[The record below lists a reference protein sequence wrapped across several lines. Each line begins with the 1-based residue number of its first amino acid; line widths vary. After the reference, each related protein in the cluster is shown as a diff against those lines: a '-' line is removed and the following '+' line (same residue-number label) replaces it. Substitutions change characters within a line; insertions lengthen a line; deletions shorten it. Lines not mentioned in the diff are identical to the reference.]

1 MTALKNISVKL
12 FSIVMRKFIVVGML
26 SVLFTSLVAWAVPI
40 GHYPGLKK
48 LIGSADAIV
57 ILRIDRH
64 LSGFGSPTFYSTH
77 ECYIYQ
83 TIKGDI
89 QANTRMNL
97 RLMNTDASFASPY
110 AHGSTHLMFLMKR
123 ATKDE
128 PTEYRTITFKGAQ
141 ILLSPL
147 GHEKAPTGKTIYQKV
162 RNVIS
167 DAIAYQAKEH
177 EKKQKFLKT
186 MLEKE
191 EDAEKRI
198 NRWIHESAI
207 KMAGK
212 RGRPG
217 VVSMCGIGANDVIL
231 LAKTDPLEEIF
242 SACLA
247 QGISPPLNSKTCNSF
262 LKSCI
267 AEIHTIQ
274 PGSTRADVLRVLDP
288 DGGLSTRSC
297 QIYHSKRCQYLKVR
311 IAYDYPRSKDR
322 DKDMIRRAE
331 DIVSDV
337 SPVYLGLVIMD

>member
-1 MTALKNISVKL
+1 MK
-12 FSIVMRKFIVVGML
+12 RKFIVVSIL
-26 SVLFTSLVAWAVPI
+26 LVLFISLVAWAVPI

-48 LIGSADAIV
+48 LIESADAIV
-57 ILRIDRH
+57 IMRIDRH

-89 QANTRMNL
+89 QTNTRMNL
-97 RLMNTDASFASPY
+97 QLMNTEASFATPY

-147 GHEKAPTGKTIYQKV
+147 GHEKAPKGKTIYQKV
-162 RNVIS
+162 RNVIT

-186 MLEKE
+186 ILGKE
-191 EDAEKRI
+191 ENAEKRI
-198 NRWIHESAI
+198 NDWIRESAI
-207 KMAGK
+207 KIVGK
-212 RGRPG
+212 SGRSE
-217 VVSMCGIGANDVIL
+217 VVSMCGIGANDVIFL
-231 LAKTDPLEEIF
+231 PETNPLEEIF

-247 QGISPPLNSKTCNSF
+247 QGISLPLNRKACNSF

-267 AEIHTIQ
+267 GEIHTIQ
-274 PGSTRADVLRVLDP
+274 QGSTRADVLRVLDP
-288 DGGLSTRSC
+288 DGGISTRSG
-297 QIYHSKRCQYLKVR
+297 QIYHSKRCKYLKVR
-311 IAYDYPRSKDR
+311 IAYDYPRSRDR
-322 DKDMIRRAE
+322 DKGRIRRDE

-337 SPVYLGLVIMD
+337 SIVYLGLVILD

>member
-1 MTALKNISVKL
+1 MK
-12 FSIVMRKFIVVGML
+12 RKFIVVSIL
-26 SVLFTSLVAWAVPI
+26 LVLFISLVAWAVPI

-48 LIGSADAIV
+48 LIESADAIV

-97 RLMNTDASFASPY
+97 QLMNTEASFATPY

-147 GHEKAPTGKTIYQKV
+147 GHEKAPKGKTIYQKV
-162 RNVIS
+162 RNVIT

-186 MLEKE
+186 MLGKE
-191 EDAEKRI
+191 ENAEPSAPADADK
-198 NRWIHESAI
+198 
-207 KMAGK
+207 
-212 RGRPG
+212 
-217 VVSMCGIGANDVIL
+217 
-231 LAKTDPLEEIF
+231 
-242 SACLA
+242 
-247 QGISPPLNSKTCNSF
+247 
-262 LKSCI
+262 
-267 AEIHTIQ
+267 
-274 PGSTRADVLRVLDP
+274 
-288 DGGLSTRSC
+288 
-297 QIYHSKRCQYLKVR
+297 
-311 IAYDYPRSKDR
+311 PRR
-322 DKDMIRRAE
+322 
-331 DIVSDV
+331 
-337 SPVYLGLVIMD
+337 